1 MFEIAIRENGHIALS
16 GRLDSAQRDKAQ
28 AFFESVDRPEVL
40 DFSALEYIS
49 SAGLGVL
56 LVVQKRAVANGGGL
70 TIINV
75 NKHISD
81 VFRFSG
87 FDKIFRI
94 EPASR

>member
-1 MFEIAIRENGHIALS
+1 MFEIALTDNGEVALS

-28 AFFESVDRPEVL
+28 AFFDSIDCPEVL
-40 DFSALEYIS
+40 DFSGLEYIS

-56 LVVQKRAVANGGGL
+56 LIVQKRAVADGKGL
-70 TIINV
+70 KIINV

-94 EPASR
+94 TTNSD